1 MYTASILYFKSKKM
15 TSKPTKGFKKSTYLF
30 SLLLL
35 SSCGTTAK
43 ITSTP
48 IENIDL
54 IPLKVTKLTKEQKMG
69 WSHLD
74 IATDTIPG
82 VSLNKAYKELVNTK
96 GETVIVAVI
105 DSGIDITHEDLA
117 GKIWVNVG
125 EIPNNGKDD
134 DNNGYIDDINGWNF
148 LGGSDNEQLEYV
160 RLIASNDTANPRF
173 EEAKELLKSEREGL
187 ARSRARYNG
196 IKAQLS
202 VSDAAVAKLLNK
214 KIYTK
219 EEVDSL
225 QTEDVE
231 LLKHIEVIKQSFGFG
246 FDSIAGLMKQLDAGL
261 KSFNER
267 LEYSLNVNFDG
278 RKIVGDNPDD
288 FSDRFYGDG
297 NVMARK
303 GRSHGTHVS
312 GIIAANRNNSL
323 GIKGAADNVKIMAIR
338 NTPNGDE
345 YDKDVALGVYYA
357 VDNGAKVINMSFGK
371 GFSPHSDWV
380 RDAIAYAA
388 NNDVLIVAAAGNDA
402 TDTDVASYFPNDQVK
417 LGEEVSNNFI
427 KVGATGPK
435 YGSSILAGYSNYG
448 KNTVDVFAPGSQIY
462 STYPKQTYEYAQ
474 GTSMASPLVAGVAAL
489 VFSQYP
495 KLSASQVKEI
505 LMNSGLAINKKV
517 SLENGDVVPFDSL
530 SKSGKLINAYNALI
544 MASKISKK

>member
-1 MYTASILYFKSKKM
+1 M
-15 TSKPTKGFKKSTYLF
+15 TSKLTKGFKKSTYLF

-35 SSCGTTAK
+35 SGCGTTAK

-54 IPLKVTKLTKEQKMG
+54 IPLKVAKLTKEQKMG

-82 VSLNKAYKELVNTK
+82 VSLNKAYKELVNTR

-134 DNNGYIDDINGWNF
+134 DNNGYIDDVNGWNF

-160 RLIASNDTANPRF
+160 RLVASNDTANPRF
-173 EEAKELLKSEREGL
+173 EEAKELLRSERQGL
-187 ARSRARYNG
+187 TRSRARYNG

-202 VSDAAVAKLLNK
+202 VSDAAVSKLLNK

-219 EEVDSL
+219 EEVDGL
-225 QTEDVE
+225 QAEDVE

-267 LEYSLNVNFDG
+267 LEYRLNVDFDG

-288 FSDRFYGDG
+288 FSDRLYGDG

-380 RDAIAYAA
+380 RGAIAYAA

-435 YGSSILAGYSNYG
+435 NGSSILAGYSNYG

-517 SLENGDVVPFDSL
+517 SLENGDIVPFDSL

>member
-1 MYTASILYFKSKKM
+1 
-15 TSKPTKGFKKSTYLF
+15 
-30 SLLLL
+30 
-35 SSCGTTAK
+35 
-43 ITSTP
+43 
-48 IENIDL
+48 
-54 IPLKVTKLTKEQKMG
+54 
-69 WSHLD
+69 
-74 IATDTIPG
+74 
-82 VSLNKAYKELVNTK
+82 
-96 GETVIVAVI
+96 
-105 DSGIDITHEDLA
+105 
-117 GKIWVNVG
+117 
-125 EIPNNGKDD
+125 
-134 DNNGYIDDINGWNF
+134 
-148 LGGSDNEQLEYV
+148 
-160 RLIASNDTANPRF
+160 
-173 EEAKELLKSEREGL
+173 
-187 ARSRARYNG
+187 
-196 IKAQLS
+196 
-202 VSDAAVAKLLNK
+202 
-214 KIYTK
+214 
-219 EEVDSL
+219 
-225 QTEDVE
+225 
-231 LLKHIEVIKQSFGFG
+231 
-246 FDSIAGLMKQLDAGL
+246 
-261 KSFNER
+261 
-267 LEYSLNVNFDG
+267 LNVNFDG

-288 FSDRFYGDG
+288 FSDRLYGDG

-303 GRSHGTHVS
+303 GRGHGTHVS

>member
-1 MYTASILYFKSKKM
+1 M
-15 TSKPTKGFKKSTYLF
+15 TSKLTKGFKKSTYLF

-35 SSCGTTAK
+35 SGCGTTAK

-54 IPLKVTKLTKEQKMG
+54 IPLKVTNLTKEQKMG

-82 VSLNKAYKELVNTK
+82 VSLNKAYKELVNTR

-134 DNNGYIDDINGWNF
+134 DNNGYIDDVNGWNF

-160 RLIASNDTANPRF
+160 RLVASNDTANPRF
-173 EEAKELLKSEREGL
+173 EEAKELLRSERQGL
-187 ARSRARYNG
+187 TRSRARYNG

-202 VSDAAVAKLLNK
+202 VSDAAVSKLLNK

-219 EEVDSL
+219 EEVDGL
-225 QTEDVE
+225 QAEDVE

-267 LEYSLNVNFDG
+267 LEYRLNVDFDG
-278 RKIVGDNPDD
+278 RKIVGDNPND
-288 FSDRFYGDG
+288 FSDRLYGDG

-380 RDAIAYAA
+380 RGAIAYAA

-435 YGSSILAGYSNYG
+435 NGSSILAGYSNYG

-517 SLENGDVVPFDSL
+517 SLENGDIVPFDSL

>member
-1 MYTASILYFKSKKM
+1 M
-15 TSKPTKGFKKSTYLF
+15 TSKQLKEFQKLVYLL
-30 SLLLL
+30 SLLLVAG
-35 SSCGTTAK
+35 CGSTSK

-54 IPLKVTKLTKEQKMG
+54 IPLKVTKLTEDQKRG

-82 VSLNKAYKELVNTK
+82 VSLDKAYKELVRAK
-96 GETVIVAVI
+96 SKTVIVAVI
-105 DSGIDITHEDLA
+105 DSGIDIEHEDLA

-134 DNNGYIDDINGWNF
+134 DNNGYIDDVNGWNF

-173 EEAKELLKSEREGL
+173 EEAKELLSNEREGL
-187 ARSRARYNG
+187 TNSKARYEG
-196 IKAQLS
+196 IKAQLGL
-202 VSDAAVAKLLNK
+202 SDAALTKQLNK
-214 KIYTK
+214 KTYSK
-219 EEVDSL
+219 EEVNNIK
-225 QTEDVE
+225 TEDEE

-246 FDSIAGLMKQLDAGL
+246 FDSIAELMKQLDAGL

-267 LEYSLNVNFDG
+267 LEYNLNVDFDG
-278 RKIVGDNPDD
+278 RKIVGDNPNDL
-288 FSDRFYGDG
+288 SDRLYGDG
-297 NVMARK
+297 SVMARK

-323 GIKGAADNVKIMAIR
+323 GVRGAADNVKIMAIR

-371 GFSPHSDWV
+371 GFSPHSQWV
-380 RDAIAYAA
+380 RGAIAYAA
-388 NNDVLIVAAAGNDA
+388 DNDVLIVAAAGNDA
-402 TDTDVASYFPNDQVK
+402 TDTDIVNYYPNDQVGI
-417 LGEEVSNNFI
+417 GEEVANNFI

-435 YGSSILAGYSNYG
+435 YGSSVLAGYSNYG

-489 VFSQYP
+489 IFSQYP
-495 KLSASQVKEI
+495 KLSAAQVKEI
-505 LMNSGLAINKKV
+505 LMNSGLSINKKV
-517 SLENGDVVPFDSL
+517 SLENGEVVPFSDL
-530 SKSGKLINAYNALI
+530 SRSGKIINAYNALI
-544 MASKISKK
+544 MASKISK